1 MKPLERR
8 EARRLR
14 REDGMS
20 VKEIARKLDVSKS
33 SVSLWVRDIELSNAQ
48 LAALDYRHHN
58 HANQR
63 NGSRA
68 VAEKYRALRRKYQ
81 EEGRMKAR
89 ERDPLHV
96 AGCML
101 YWGEGAKTRNGLE
114 LANSDPD
121 LIQFYVKFLLESLC
135 IPSEELCVRIY
146 CYTNNGLSVNEIE
159 NYWLNILKLPQQCL
173 KKTITN
179 LRPRS
184 SEERGRILKYGV
196 CRVIHRV
203 HSLHHVLGA
212 IQEYT
217 GIDKPEWM
225 L

>member
-1 MKPLERR
+1 MKPLERD

-14 REDGMS
+14 QENGLS
-20 VKEIARKLDVSKS
+20 VKEIAKHLNVSKS
-33 SVSLWVRDIELSNAQ
+33 SVSLWVREIQLTDTQ

-63 NGSRA
+63 NGSHA
-68 VAEKYRALRRKYQ
+68 VAEKYRELRRKYQ
-81 EEGRMKAR
+81 EEGRTKAR
-89 ERDPLHV
+89 ERDPLHI

-101 YWGEGAKTRNGLE
+101 YWGEGSKTKNGLE

-121 LIQFYVKFLLESLC
+121 LMQFYVKFLRESLL
-135 IPSEELCVRIY
+135 IPSAELCIRIY
-146 CYTNNGLSVNEIE
+146 CYTNNGLSVKEIE
-159 NYWLNILKLPQQCL
+159 DYWLTTLRLPEMCL

-184 SEERGRILKYGV
+184 SEQRGRILKYGV
-196 CRVIHRV
+196 CRVVHRV

-212 IQEYT
+212 IQEYI
-217 GIDKPEWM
+217 GIDKPEW
-225 L
+225 LG